1 MKQLKQIAVTAFV
14 ISMVVMP
21 MFVYGADMRAAREY
35 TLQKGEVVESDLYVG
50 AENNVVAGEI
60 RGDLV
65 IAGGSILVV
74 GDVDQDVIAA
84 GGTVEVLGNVGD
96 DIRAVGGAITIGK
109 NVSGDVVAA
118 GGVVQVISGATVEGD
133 VIVAGGQAII
143 DGTVKGDVKIV
154 AGEVIINGVINGD
167 VSIRSDKRFSIG
179 KDAKIEGALWY
190 RSPNAVE
197 IAEGGMIIG
206 ETQFEKVERPDR
218 TDKRIRAAMLGLI
231 GAMALVKLLIIL
243 VTAIAG
249 VILFKKVTQGLVKVA
264 ADHFGRELVRGF
276 VVLIVMPAAILIAMI
291 SLIGIWFAVAGVLLY
306 VLLLMIAKV
315 LAGIL
320 LGAVLMKMAKKTKDY
335 EVNWQNATIGVLVL
349 ELIWIIPIIGWVAVF
364 LLFLASVGSV
374 ALMAYQKTW
383 LKR

>member
-84 GGTVEVLGNVGD
+84 GGAVEVLGNVGD

-143 DGTVKGDVKIV
+143 DGTVRGDVKIV

>member
-1 MKQLKQIAVTAFV
+1 
-14 ISMVVMP
+14 
-21 MFVYGADMRAAREY
+21 
-35 TLQKGEVVESDLYVG
+35 
-50 AENNVVAGEI
+50 
-60 RGDLV
+60 
-65 IAGGSILVV
+65 
-74 GDVDQDVIAA
+74 
-84 GGTVEVLGNVGD
+84 
-96 DIRAVGGAITIGK
+96 
-109 NVSGDVVAA
+109 VAA

>member
-84 GGTVEVLGNVGD
+84 GGAVEVLGNVGD